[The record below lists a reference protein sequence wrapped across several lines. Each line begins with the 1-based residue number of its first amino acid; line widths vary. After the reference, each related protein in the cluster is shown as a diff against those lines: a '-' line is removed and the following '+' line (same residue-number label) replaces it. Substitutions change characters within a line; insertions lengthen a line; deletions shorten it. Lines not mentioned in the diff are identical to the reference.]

1 MWRGG
6 RVVEQWMRDR
16 DLLTEETLAFAQR
29 VAAAKPVRIETS
41 TPIQPPKS
49 FIQPNLPKPKDRLFR
64 DEELEKRLSE
74 FKAVQHRFEREREEF
89 FEKTMS
95 KVRLSSSRDGA

>member
-1 MWRGG
+1 
-6 RVVEQWMRDR
+6 MRDR

-49 FIQPNLPKPKDRLFR
+49 FIQPNLPKPKDRLFER
-64 DEELEKRLSE
+64 EEIKQHVAD
-74 FKAVQHRFEREREEF
+74 FKATQLKFEREREEYF
-89 FEKTMS
+89 KRTLA
-95 KVRLSSSRDGA
+95 KVRSGSTGKVT

>member
-1 MWRGG
+1 MKLWKIKSDPL
-6 RVVEQWMRDR
+6 V
-16 DLLTEETLAFAQR
+16 EETLAFVHD
-29 VAAAKPVRIETS
+29 VASAESHRDV
-41 TPIQPPKS
+41 TPIKVAEPVKS
-49 FIQPNLPKPKDRLFR
+49 VTQTNLPKPKDRLFR